1 MGIAATGIAMT
12 VVFVGHVSSLTLV
25 NVYDKQR
32 NGLFRLVNAL
42 YRKLFVKSEAAFFHA
57 SWKEDGGNVLVN
69 SQGIE
74 DVILSEMAINK

>member
-12 VVFVGHVSSLTLV
+12 VVFVGQVSNLTLV

-42 YRKLFVKSEAAFFHA
+42 YCKLFVKCQAAFFHA
-57 SWKEDGGNVLVN
+57 SSKEDGGKVLVN
-69 SQGIE
+69 SFF
-74 DVILSEMAINK
+74 LKWR